1 MVRALLLS
9 TALALTAIACPAIA
23 QAQRVDTVDP
33 SIPTQLPRTAI
44 PHHYAI
50 TVTPYAAKL
59 TFDGAVGIDLEVIKP
74 TSELV
79 LNAADLALTSATLTP
94 AAGGAALAGR
104 VTVDA
109 DAQTATITFPSTI
122 ATGAYRLDIAYSGK
136 INTQANGL
144 FALDYKNKE
153 GKDARSLFTQ
163 FEAADARRFVPS
175 WDEPDYKATFD
186 LVARVPA
193 NEMAVSNM
201 PAAGSR
207 AIAGGLK
214 EVRFQTTPTMSSYL
228 LFFATGDFDRIT
240 KQAGGKEVGIVM
252 TRGNADKAGL
262 ALDAEA
268 QILPYYNDYFGTP
281 YPLPKLDN
289 VAGPGQS
296 QFFGAMENWG
306 AIFTFEYVLLND
318 PKITSESLRQAIFGV
333 EAHEMAHQW
342 FGDLVTM
349 AWWDDLWLNEGF
361 ASWMAN
367 KATAHFHPEWGPE
380 IDRVGARE
388 AAMGLDSLNST
399 HPVVQK
405 VRTVEQANQAFDAI
419 AYSKGQSVIS
429 MLEAFAGADVWQSGI
444 QRYIA
449 AHAYQNSRTGDLWS
463 AVEAAGAKGLTTIA
477 TDFTMQPGIPLIS
490 VGPAQC
496 VDGATVATLTQS
508 QFSADRKQETTANPL
523 SWHVPVKARAGGSAA
538 QVVTEGR
545 ATRLSVP
552 GCGTLLVNAGQ
563 TGYYRTLYTPQQAGA
578 LADALPSL
586 PAVDQ
591 YGLLADSM
599 ALSKTGYQPMAI
611 GLDFLSAMPPS
622 GSAKVV
628 QQAVRSWDRLYD
640 QLEGNEAAQNA
651 IAARV
656 LRDFGPRLAQLG
668 LAPKDGE
675 PATDAVLR
683 PTLIYTLGKY
693 RDRAV
698 LAESGR
704 LFSAWKTKPDA
715 IPGSLKTT
723 WLSVIA
729 RNADTAAWDAIHAKA
744 RASTS
749 TVERTALYQLL
760 GDVHDEALARRTL
773 ELALTDEPG
782 KTVSAGMITS
792 VAEEHP
798 KLALDFVLAHLEQ
811 VNRLIDI
818 SGRSRFVQ
826 RLVAASHDPAFIPVL
841 ESYAKANLAE
851 TDRKPIQ
858 QSIDRIRYESSQI
871 GRIQSETAEWLKAH
885 GGSAGGERG

>member
-1 MVRALLLS
+1 
-9 TALALTAIACPAIA
+9 
-23 QAQRVDTVDP
+23 
-33 SIPTQLPRTAI
+33 
-44 PHHYAI
+44 
-50 TVTPYAAKL
+50 
-59 TFDGAVGIDLEVIKP
+59 
-74 TSELV
+74 
-79 LNAADLALTSATLTP
+79 
-94 AAGGAALAGR
+94 
-104 VTVDA
+104 
-109 DAQTATITFPSTI
+109 
-122 ATGAYRLDIAYSGK
+122 
-136 INTQANGL
+136 
-144 FALDYKNKE
+144 
-153 GKDARSLFTQ
+153 
-163 FEAADARRFVPS
+163 
-175 WDEPDYKATFD
+175 
-186 LVARVPA
+186 
-193 NEMAVSNM
+193 
-201 PAAGSR
+201 
-207 AIAGGLK
+207 
-214 EVRFQTTPTMSSYL
+214 
-228 LFFATGDFDRIT
+228 
-240 KQAGGKEVGIVM
+240 
-252 TRGNADKAGL
+252 
-262 ALDAEA
+262 
-268 QILPYYNDYFGTP
+268 
-281 YPLPKLDN
+281 
-289 VAGPGQS
+289 
-296 QFFGAMENWG
+296 
-306 AIFTFEYVLLND
+306 
-318 PKITSESLRQAIFGV
+318 
-333 EAHEMAHQW
+333 
-342 FGDLVTM
+342 
-349 AWWDDLWLNEGF
+349 
-361 ASWMAN
+361 
-367 KATAHFHPEWGPE
+367 
-380 IDRVGARE
+380 
-388 AAMGLDSLNST
+388 
-399 HPVVQK
+399 
-405 VRTVEQANQAFDAI
+405 
-419 AYSKGQSVIS
+419 
-429 MLEAFAGADVWQSGI
+429 
-444 QRYIA
+444 
-449 AHAYQNSRTGDLWS
+449 
-463 AVEAAGAKGLTTIA
+463 
-477 TDFTMQPGIPLIS
+477 LIS